1 MMKFENSLDFAKSL
15 DKDNPLSS
23 YRDDFYIPILND
35 KETIYFAGN
44 GIGLQPKGVQDAVL
58 DELENWASYGV
69 IGMENGKNPWVHYS
83 KKFPEKLAPILGA
96 AQSEIVVM
104 DQLTAD
110 LHLLLTSFYKP
121 DGRRKKVIIE
131 WKAFPSA
138 VYAVQSHMQ
147 LAGVPLEENLVEV
160 GTREG
165 ERYTRN
171 EDILSAIE
179 AAGDELALVLI
190 SGVNYYSGQ
199 VFDMQAIT
207 EAAHKAGALC
217 GFDLAHA
224 VGNVPLK
231 LHDWNVDFG
240 VWCSYKYLNG
250 GPGAIGGLFV
260 HERHFSGSPLPRL
273 AGFFGADEKAGYQ
286 FKKDFIPKAGAAG
299 WQLTVPPVLSLSVLE
314 ASLELFESAG
324 FDNVVEGGKR
334 LSSYLLFILNDIL
347 RNTQTKPFEIVTPTG
362 EGDHGCQISLYLG
375 ADGKHKFDM
384 LRNNRVIITGFPDHV
399 VRVAPVPLYNT
410 YEEVFLFGK
419 ILEHI
424 LIAH

>member
-69 IGMENGKNPWVHYS
+69 IGMESGKNPWVHYS

-121 DGRRKKVIIE
+121 DGRRKKVLIE

-138 VYAVQSHMQ
+138 VYAVQSHMH

-171 EDILSAIE
+171 
-179 AAGDELALVLI
+179 
-190 SGVNYYSGQ
+190 
-199 VFDMQAIT
+199 
-207 EAAHKAGALC
+207 
-217 GFDLAHA
+217 
-224 VGNVPLK
+224 
-231 LHDWNVDFG
+231 
-240 VWCSYKYLNG
+240 
-250 GPGAIGGLFV
+250 
-260 HERHFSGSPLPRL
+260 
-273 AGFFGADEKAGYQ
+273 
-286 FKKDFIPKAGAAG
+286 
-299 WQLTVPPVLSLSVLE
+299 
-314 ASLELFESAG
+314 
-324 FDNVVEGGKR
+324 
-334 LSSYLLFILNDIL
+334 
-347 RNTQTKPFEIVTPTG
+347 
-362 EGDHGCQISLYLG
+362 
-375 ADGKHKFDM
+375 
-384 LRNNRVIITGFPDHV
+384 
-399 VRVAPVPLYNT
+399 
-410 YEEVFLFGK
+410 
-419 ILEHI
+419 
-424 LIAH
+424 